1 MIIELPLVYA
11 KCTRNSGEYFLLCF
25 NSLTKNYAI
34 QNDKLQLY
42 IQILKFSCLI
52 QNSLKLTWINL
63 VHPLLILGRKFWEIN
78 MTELRER
85 ERERERIAYYKG
97 ALVFKIYKNLEV
109 LAKIHSQALSCRVLS
124 ACLTRPCSPLT
135 LVVPPQPCQ

>member
-1 MIIELPLVYA
+1 M
-11 KCTRNSGEYFLLCF
+11 LCF

-52 QNSLKLTWINL
+52 RNSLKLTWINL

-85 ERERERIAYYKG
+85 ERERERERIAYHKG
-97 ALVFKIYKNLEV
+97 VLVFKF
-109 LAKIHSQALSCRVLS
+109 
-124 ACLTRPCSPLT
+124 TRIWKF
-135 LVVPPQPCQ
+135 